1 MNVSSSLFG
10 KRSLPYL
17 LCLKHH
23 CQIVVQQGE
32 MYITYAS
39 PHATDWIHF
48 VTKDPM
54 NCIFDGCGRWR
65 LVGCFK

>member
-1 MNVSSSLFG
+1 MNVFSFLPG

-32 MYITYAS
+32 MYITYAA

-48 VTKDPM
+48 VTKDPIDF
-54 NCIFDGCGRWR
+54 IFDGRRRW
-65 LVGCFK
+65 